1 MAENLKKFIDLYD
14 AKTAKVVERA
24 KERFEKFKTTR
35 EKALAL
41 STPVSAEYAT
51 LGKLVDAMF
60 SEDGVVN
67 SALFQ
72 DFIQNSTAANEEK
85 ELIRSLFK
93 LKNGPGFYKYA
104 EAQQKKGAMPFFNSA
119 MQVFGKASLTGV
131 LAFNKLIGAD
141 SNEPEDKK
149 ISYFLEAADELI
161 ADAQLNFPDGIIG
174 PEFYYAVVE
183 NGNPIGKKEAAGPIN
198 EKSGET
204 PGTPSVAINEPNQE
218 TKPGEAKSTLNPEKK
233 AAPTAIESSAVT
245 TVPAEMPKEP
255 EKPTSPAAPGII
267 LNVES
272 ASPTLPKKEEVASSV
287 PTLPKKEEVASSGP
301 MDASSTT
308 INYIEQVV
316 SLATEQAKNKAK
328 QNAAINQP
336 KTEISQGDTTNISTQ
351 QKTETVNQ
359 GSSFSQYLGQELADK
374 LDATSGKKETVSTI
388 NDKKTNESSK
398 SSESSVKK
406 ESTISETKM
415 TDLEAKTKLAEEF
428 KRYTGINL
436 EKTTVEKEA
445 EKQAIIAREKE
456 ATAINEE
463 ISKKADDSLKPN
475 QEKSETSS
483 SSQEMTS
490 AMPTLPNA
498 SSTTEV
504 TKTLPTL
511 PEKEKSS
518 SLEKVETPAA
528 VSTNKEAISVQEV
541 TPDSPA
547 EQMTASQNTPT
558 PAAPAMGIDM
568 SGMEQRLARLE
579 LLLSGTLDVRIIN

>member
-1 MAENLKKFIDLYD
+1 VAENLKKFIDLYD
-14 AKTAKVVERA
+14 AKAAKVVEQA
-24 KERFEKFKTTR
+24 KAQLEKFKTTR

-41 STPVSAEYAT
+41 STPVNAEYAT
-51 LGKLVDAMF
+51 LGKLVDAMV

-67 SALFQ
+67 SAIFQ
-72 DFIQNSTAANEEK
+72 DFIQYSTASNEEK
-85 ELIRSLFK
+85 ELIRSLHK
-93 LKNGPGFYKYA
+93 LRNGPGFYKNA
-104 EAQQKKGAMPFFNSA
+104 EAQQKRGALPFFNSA

-149 ISYFLEAADELI
+149 ISYFLESADELI
-161 ADAQLNFPDGIIG
+161 ADAQLNFPPGIIG

-198 EKSGET
+198 EKLGEVS
-204 PGTPSVAINEPNQE
+204 GTPSAAINEPNQE
-218 TKPGEAKSTLNPEKK
+218 TKPGEEKSILNPEKK

-255 EKPTSPAAPGII
+255 EQPTGTAAPGII
-267 LNVES
+267 VNVES
-272 ASPTLPKKEEVASSV
+272 ASPTLPKKEEVASAA
-287 PTLPKKEEVASSGP
+287 PTTAASTTINEAP
-301 MDASSTT
+301 ATASSTT
-308 INYIEQVV
+308 INYIEQIV
-316 SLATEQAKNKAK
+316 SRATEQAKNKEK

-336 KTEISQGDTTNISTQ
+336 KTEISQGGTTNISTQ

-359 GSSFSQYLGQELADK
+359 GSSLSQYLGQDLAGK
-374 LDATSGKKETVSTI
+374 LDSASGKKETVSTI

-415 TDLEAKTKLAEEF
+415 TDIEAKTKLAEEF
-428 KRYTGINL
+428 KRFTGINL
-436 EKTTVEKEA
+436 EKTTFEKEA
-445 EKQAIIAREKE
+445 EEQAIIESEKK

-463 ISKKADDSLKPN
+463 ISKKANDSLKPN
-475 QEKSETSS
+475 QEKSETSTS
-483 SSQEMTS
+483 SPETTS
-490 AMPTLPNA
+490 VMSALPND

-518 SLEKVETPAA
+518 SLEKVETILPS

-541 TPDSPA
+541 KSDSPA
-547 EQMTASQNTPT
+547 EQMTASQNVPT
-558 PAAPAMGIDM
+558 QTAQAMGVDM
-568 SGMEQRLARLE
+568 SGVEQRLARLE

>member
-14 AKTAKVVERA
+14 AKAAEVVEQA
-24 KERFEKFKTTR
+24 KAQLEKFKTAR

-41 STPVSAEYAT
+41 STPVNAEYAT
-51 LGKLVDAMF
+51 LGKLVDAMV

-67 SALFQ
+67 SAIFQ
-72 DFIQNSTAANEEK
+72 DFIQYSTASNEEK
-85 ELIRSLFK
+85 ELIRSLKK
-93 LKNGPGFYKYA
+93 LRNGPGFYKIA
-104 EAQQKKGAMPFFNSA
+104 EAQQKRGALPFFNSA
-119 MQVFGKASLTGV
+119 MQVFGKASLGGV
-131 LAFNKLIGAD
+131 LSFNKLVGAD

-149 ISYFLEAADELI
+149 ISYFLESADELI
-161 ADAQLNFPDGIIG
+161 ADAQLNFPPGIIG

-198 EKSGET
+198 EKLGEVS
-204 PGTPSVAINEPNQE
+204 GTPSAAINEPNQE
-218 TKPGEAKSTLNPEKK
+218 TKPGEEKSILNPEKK

-255 EKPTSPAAPGII
+255 EQPTGTAAPGII
-267 LNVES
+267 VNVES
-272 ASPTLPKKEEVASSV
+272 AAPTLPKKEEVASAA
-287 PTLPKKEEVASSGP
+287 PAT
-301 MDASSTT
+301 ASSTT
-308 INYIEQVV
+308 INYIEQIV
-316 SLATEQAKNKAK
+316 SRATEQAKNKEK

-336 KTEISQGDTTNISTQ
+336 KTEISQGGTTNISTQ

-359 GSSFSQYLGQELADK
+359 GSSLSQYLGQDLAGK
-374 LDATSGKKETVSTI
+374 LDSASGKKETVSTI

-415 TDLEAKTKLAEEF
+415 ASLDAKTKLAEEF
-428 KRYTGINL
+428 KRFTGINL
-436 EKTTVEKEA
+436 EKTTAEKET
-445 EKQAIIAREKE
+445 ERQAIIESEKK

-463 ISKKADDSLKPN
+463 ISKKANDSLKPN
-475 QEKSETSS
+475 QEKSETSTS
-483 SSQEMTS
+483 SPETTS
-490 AMPTLPNA
+490 VMSALPND

-518 SLEKVETPAA
+518 SLEKVETILPS

-541 TPDSPA
+541 KSDSPA
-547 EQMTASQNTPT
+547 EQMGASQNVPT
-558 PAAPAMGIDM
+558 QSAQAMGVDM
-568 SGMEQRLARLE
+568 SGVEQRLARLE

>member
-24 KERFEKFKTTR
+24 KEQFEKFKTTR

-67 SALFQ
+67 SDLFQ
-72 DFIQNSTAANEEK
+72 DFIQYSTAANEEK

-93 LKNGPGFYKYA
+93 LKNGPGFYKNA

-119 MQVFGKASLTGV
+119 MQVFGKASLTGI

-149 ISYFLEAADELI
+149 IGYFLEAADELI
-161 ADAQLNFPDGIIG
+161 ADAQLNFPAGIIG

-255 EKPTSPAAPGII
+255 EKPASPAAPGII

-272 ASPTLPKKEEVASSV
+272 AAPTLPKKEEVASSV
-287 PTLPKKEEVASSGP
+287 P

-359 GSSFSQYLGQELADK
+359 GSSFSQYLGQELTDK

-415 TDLEAKTKLAEEF
+415 TDIEAKTKLAEEF

-490 AMPTLPNA
+490 TMPTLPNA

>member
-24 KERFEKFKTTR
+24 KEQFEKFKTTR

-67 SALFQ
+67 SDLFQ
-72 DFIQNSTAANEEK
+72 DFIQYSTAANEEK

-93 LKNGPGFYKYA
+93 LKNGPGFYKNA
-104 EAQQKKGAMPFFNSA
+104 EAQQKRGAMPFFNSA
-119 MQVFGKASLTGV
+119 MQVFGKASLTGI
-131 LAFNKLIGAD
+131 LAFNKLTGAD

-161 ADAQLNFPDGIIG
+161 ADAQLNFPAGIIG

-255 EKPTSPAAPGII
+255 EKPASPAAPGII

-272 ASPTLPKKEEVASSV
+272 AAPTLPKKEEVASSV
-287 PTLPKKEEVASSGP
+287 P

-359 GSSFSQYLGQELADK
+359 GSSFSQYLGQELTDK

-415 TDLEAKTKLAEEF
+415 TDIEAKTKLAEEF

-490 AMPTLPNA
+490 TMPTLPNA